1 MRGPNKMPHG
11 NRPSKRGLNANYIY
25 NISADVAAEDL
36 EWIEKQA
43 EKLNISK
50 AEVIRRCIRG
60 SKLITFILKEN
71 EDKE

>member
-25 NISADVAAEDL
+25 HVSADVTAEDL

-60 SKLITFILKEN
+60 SKLMALILQRN
-71 EDKE
+71 

>member
-1 MRGPNKMPHG
+1 MRGPNKIPHG
-11 NRPSKRGLNANYIY
+11 NRPSKRGLNTNYIY
-25 NISADVAAEDL
+25 HISADVNAEDL

-60 SKLITFILKEN
+60 SKLMELILQRN
-71 EDKE
+71 